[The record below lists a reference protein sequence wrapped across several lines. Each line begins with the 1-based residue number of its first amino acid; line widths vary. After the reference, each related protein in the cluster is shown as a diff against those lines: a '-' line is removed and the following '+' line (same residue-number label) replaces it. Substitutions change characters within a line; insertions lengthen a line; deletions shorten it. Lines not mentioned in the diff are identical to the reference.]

1 MTQNCMIAAERES
14 RNTLEDPISAVLKP
28 PAKSARLSNSS
39 TLQPGTASVRNSVM
53 LLLQQASETFWF
65 PVLLLGLIPPLFGRT
80 IAPCSSLAAG
90 LDFCDGVAKGDLNLV
105 AVVGFP
111 VVLRGEFLVW
121 VVVIILEDG
130 TGTAGGIAASSGTC
144 SAAAASCPIFASKA
158 TLMPGIKNRLW
169 LDERELA
176 E

>member
-1 MTQNCMIAAERES
+1 
-14 RNTLEDPISAVLKP
+14 
-28 PAKSARLSNSS
+28 
-39 TLQPGTASVRNSVM
+39 M

-65 PVLLLGLIPPLFGRT
+65 PVLLLGPVPPLFGRT

-105 AVVGFP
+105 VVVGIS

-144 SAAAASCPIFASKA
+144 SAAAASGPNFASKD
-158 TLMPGIKNRLW
+158 TMMPGIKNRLW

-176 E
+176 Q

>member
-1 MTQNCMIAAERES
+1 
-14 RNTLEDPISAVLKP
+14 
-28 PAKSARLSNSS
+28 
-39 TLQPGTASVRNSVM
+39 
-53 LLLQQASETFWF
+53 
-65 PVLLLGLIPPLFGRT
+65 VLLIGLIPPFFGRT
-80 IAPCSSLAAG
+80 IAPCSRLAVG
-90 LDFCDGVAKGDLNLV
+90 LNFCDGVAKGDLNLV
-105 AVVGFP
+105 EVVGFS
-111 VVLRGEFLVW
+111 VVLKGVFLVW